1 MSIIEDKK
9 YIPWKYGDKGILR
22 MKLEKSHLTVK
33 EIATDL
39 DVSEETVRNWIRSG
53 ELKAVDIGRGYRVA
67 VIEYQRFL
75 EARSTE
81 KKHE

>member
-1 MSIIEDKK
+1 
-9 YIPWKYGDKGILR
+9 

-53 ELKAVDIGRGYRVA
+53 ELKAIDIGRGYRVSVA
-67 VIEYQRFL
+67 EYQRFL

-81 KKHE
+81 KKRE